1 MLKACQMLLNVDMI
15 KAVKSSHQRYVER
28 KEREQAEKYQLQ
40 LISERNV
47 QDQFDK
53 EAMLAREAQ
62 RKQRLDEKEKHLE
75 KKEKQN
81 CNDQEAVQK
90 LLDEA
95 SKSLNKAIEANN
107 MIGIQV
113 ARDMLPTA
121 KNNMEKTLKQKKDNL
136 KLRQKV
142 SSKRKNAL
150 ERLVESAKKAV

>member
-75 KKEKQN
+75 KEKQN
-81 CNDQEAVQK
+81 CNDQEVVQK

-142 SSKRKNAL
+142 YSKRKNAL